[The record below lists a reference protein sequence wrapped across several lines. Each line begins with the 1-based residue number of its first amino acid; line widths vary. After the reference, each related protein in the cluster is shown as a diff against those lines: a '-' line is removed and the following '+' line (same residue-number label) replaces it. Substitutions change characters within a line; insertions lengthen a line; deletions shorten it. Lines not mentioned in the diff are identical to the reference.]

1 MKLSSTKPTKKILG
15 SSTFSIGDLVC
26 YAPYF
31 NDDSGW
37 VMRGDLGIVVNVM
50 DIVDESY
57 QILTIN
63 WIAEGIDNS
72 DMASDVV
79 EKISLDKVEK

>member
-1 MKLSSTKPTKKILG
+1 MKSNSTKPTKKTLG
-15 SSTFSIGDLVC
+15 SPTFRVGDLIC

-31 NDDSGW
+31 NDESGW
-37 VMRGDLGIVVNVM
+37 VMRGDLGIVIKVM

-63 WIAEGIDNS
+63 WIAQGVDDS

-79 EKISLDKVEK
+79 EKISLDNSEE